1 MNIAKLSV
9 KRPTLV
15 IVVFTVLI
23 FLGITAYKQLNY
35 EMLPNFSSPAIT
47 IVTVYPGASPAE
59 VENSV
64 TKKIEDAVTSMEGIE
79 DIRSIS
85 QEGISISI
93 IMLKLSTNVDVA
105 IQNAQQKINILKSA
119 LPEGVKEPMIS
130 KFSMDDFP
138 VMKVGVTSSLQ
149 PTEMYD
155 LLKYQVVP
163 ELSKLKGVGE
173 VSLTGTQEREIKVN
187 LNAKKLEEYN
197 ISALQVLQAINSSN
211 LNFPTGKIKNN
222 ETELVIRLS
231 AKFKNVEDIKNVIIS
246 SNETGSKIRLS
257 DIAEVIDSEKD
268 IEILNR
274 INGKNSIGILI
285 KKQTGANAVKVAEL
299 LHSQLKNIEKN
310 NSKSNLH
317 FEVAFDSSIF
327 TMEAASSVM
336 HDLLFAIILVASV
349 MLIFLHGIRN
359 ALIVMVAIPISLV
372 ISFAGMQLLGYSLNL
387 MTLLAMSLVIGILVD
402 DAIVVL
408 ENIYRHMEM
417 GKNKVQATLDGRNEI
432 GYTAIAIT
440 LVDVVVFLPIGLS
453 KSMIAPILSPY
464 ALVVVMSTL
473 LSLLVAFTVVPMIT
487 SRFAKL
493 SVFNKSK
500 FPGIFFIWF
509 ENQIDKFGDIL
520 HHILV
525 WGFRHKIATL
535 GFATALFIAS
545 IMLIPM
551 GFVGQE
557 IFGLGDSGE
566 FVMNVEL
573 APGTTLKETNLK
585 VLEIEQYLSQKK
597 EVQSIFTTI
606 GSSSEGLLSGGALG
620 NSNKAEIDVKLIDK
634 NKRKLSANVFANLI
648 KNELNGKIAG
658 IKVRTTFFNPLIGGT
673 DDSPLQVLV
682 KSTNPDSLMR
692 YAVIIKDI
700 METTPGA
707 MDVTSSLDELNTEIN
722 VEIDKDKMS
731 DLGLSLAT
739 VGPVM
744 ATAFSGNNDAKYK
757 DGNNEYDIT
766 VKYDAFNRKS
776 MEDVKNLTFLNTMGA
791 QVKLSQFAN
800 ISFDNGSSKLERHNR
815 VPSIS
820 IMGQTFGRPDGDVGN
835 EIKEKINKLNLPSNV
850 SIAYDSNMKMQ
861 DDAFGSLG
869 LALITAIF
877 FVYLVMVALYNS
889 FVYPFVVLFSI
900 PLAIVGAIL
909 ALALT
914 NDNLSIF
921 NILGL
926 IMLVGL
932 VAKNAILVVDF
943 TNHLKEKGYNT
954 IHALLTATRTRLRPV
969 LMTTIAMIIG
979 LLPIGLA
986 TGAGSEWKNGIAWV
1000 LIGGLTSSMFLTL
1013 VIVPIV
1019 YYIFDLIKIKLS
1031 SSKRPSLKIEV
1042 E

>member
-1 MNIAKLSV
+1 M
-9 KRPTLV
+9 
-15 IVVFTVLI
+15 
-23 FLGITAYKQLNY
+23 
-35 EMLPNFSSPAIT
+35 
-47 IVTVYPGASPAE
+47 
-59 VENSV
+59 
-64 TKKIEDAVTSMEGIE
+64 
-79 DIRSIS
+79 
-85 QEGISISI
+85 
-93 IMLKLSTNVDVA
+93 
-105 IQNAQQKINILKSA
+105 
-119 LPEGVKEPMIS
+119 
-130 KFSMDDFP
+130 
-138 VMKVGVTSSLQ
+138 
-149 PTEMYD
+149 
-155 LLKYQVVP
+155 
-163 ELSKLKGVGE
+163 
-173 VSLTGTQEREIKVN
+173 
-187 LNAKKLEEYN
+187 
-197 ISALQVLQAINSSN
+197 
-211 LNFPTGKIKNN
+211 
-222 ETELVIRLS
+222 VIRLS

-432 GYTAIAIT
+432 GYTAIAFT

-648 KNELNGKIAG
+648 KNELIIRNNA
-658 IKVRTTFFNPLIGGT
+658 
-673 DDSPLQVLV
+673 
-682 KSTNPDSLMR
+682 ST
-692 YAVIIKDI
+692 A
-700 METTPGA
+700 
-707 MDVTSSLDELNTEIN
+707 
-722 VEIDKDKMS
+722 
-731 DLGLSLAT
+731 
-739 VGPVM
+739 
-744 ATAFSGNNDAKYK
+744 
-757 DGNNEYDIT
+757 
-766 VKYDAFNRKS
+766 
-776 MEDVKNLTFLNTMGA
+776 
-791 QVKLSQFAN
+791 
-800 ISFDNGSSKLERHNR
+800 
-815 VPSIS
+815 
-820 IMGQTFGRPDGDVGN
+820 
-835 EIKEKINKLNLPSNV
+835 
-850 SIAYDSNMKMQ
+850 
-861 DDAFGSLG
+861 
-869 LALITAIF
+869 
-877 FVYLVMVALYNS
+877 
-889 FVYPFVVLFSI
+889 
-900 PLAIVGAIL
+900 
-909 ALALT
+909 
-914 NDNLSIF
+914 
-921 NILGL
+921 
-926 IMLVGL
+926 
-932 VAKNAILVVDF
+932 
-943 TNHLKEKGYNT
+943 
-954 IHALLTATRTRLRPV
+954 
-969 LMTTIAMIIG
+969 
-979 LLPIGLA
+979 
-986 TGAGSEWKNGIAWV
+986 
-1000 LIGGLTSSMFLTL
+1000 
-1013 VIVPIV
+1013 
-1019 YYIFDLIKIKLS
+1019 
-1031 SSKRPSLKIEV
+1031 
-1042 E
+1042 